1 MASAA
6 LAMAVAIGVLA
17 FLTDLPRYSF
27 GVRQVVTVAA
37 AAGVALGTLPL
48 LAATTGGRWRMPATD
63 DAGLLSWMP
72 AEQESGAFRVLWVG
86 SPDTV
91 PLPGWRLAQGVA
103 YATSSNGPPSAADLW
118 PPPSSAGAT
127 RLLAEALDVARQ
139 GRTTRL
145 GHMLAPMGVRY
156 LVLPTRAAPGA
167 RGEVTPPPADI
178 GTALQDQLDMRQVP
192 SDPSVLL
199 YENVLPAT
207 AVDASHSTRPESAG
221 SVDLAG
227 ADPALLKAHG
237 PQSFTGP
244 LGAGQ
249 EVLFAESTTGRWDLK
264 VGGKKASHRTAFG
277 WANAYSVEA
286 DGTGSLHYRTPVSRY
301 LALVVALV
309 LWALAIR
316 TVVVLRRRRS
326 DVPEPSAGGSDGD
339 MLTEDDDGDG
349 DPAGAALSLVS
360 RAN

>member
-1 MASAA
+1 P
-6 LAMAVAIGVLA
+6 V
-17 FLTDLPRYSF
+17 
-27 GVRQVVTVAA
+27 
-37 AAGVALGTLPL
+37 
-48 LAATTGGRWRMPATD
+48 
-63 DAGLLSWMP
+63 
-72 AEQESGAFRVLWVG
+72 
-86 SPDTV
+86 
-91 PLPGWRLAQGVA
+91 
-103 YATSSNGPPSAADLW
+103 
-118 PPPSSAGAT
+118 
-127 RLLAEALDVARQ
+127 EALDVARQ

-178 GTALQDQLDMRQVP
+178 GMALQDQLDMRQVP
-192 SDPSVLL
+192 SDPSILL
-199 YENVLPAT
+199 YENVAWAPARAVLPAG
-207 AVDASHSTRPESAG
+207 AVDASHSTRPASAG

-264 VGGKKASHRTAFG
+264 VGGKKAAHRTAFG
-277 WANAYSVEA
+277 WANAYTA
-286 DGTGSLHYRTPVSRY
+286 GAHGTGSLHYRTPVSRY